1 MITHRPTSLA
11 DQIFERLENDIL
23 SGVYPKGT
31 ILTELALCE
40 ELGVSRTPVR
50 EVLKRLEQEHIVE
63 DCGRGMLVLSITA
76 RDAEIIYEIRE
87 KIEGMAAAACAREI
101 DAESIAALKEIVDL
115 QDFYAQRGDSE
126 KVKSLDSEFHKSIYR
141 MSGSAAYYD
150 TLMPLHTKTQKF
162 RKATVEST
170 GKAAQSAH
178 EHRQVLD
185 AIAAGDPE
193 RAEAAMTAH
202 IHSAKTRLIEYLN
215 QQEDAENRSD
225 GE

>member
-11 DQIFERLENDIL
+11 DQIFERLEQDIL

-31 ILTELALCE
+31 VLTELALSE

-63 DCGRGMLVLSITA
+63 DCGRGMLVLSITP

-87 KIEGMAAAACAREI
+87 KVEGMAAAACATAI
-101 DAESIAALKEIVDL
+101 DAKGIAALREIVDL

-126 KVKSLDSEFHKSIYR
+126 KVKSLDSDFHKSIYR
-141 MSGSAAYYD
+141 MSGSAVYFD

-170 GKAAQSAH
+170 GKAAQSAM
-178 EHRQVLD
+178 EHRRVLD
-185 AIAAGDPE
+185 AIAAGD
-193 RAEAAMTAH
+193 AEAAAKAMTEH
-202 IHSAKTRLIEYLN
+202 IQSAKTRLIEYLR
-215 QQEDAENRSD
+215 QQKDDAGSD
-225 GE
+225 TE

>member
-40 ELGVSRTPVR
+40 GLGVSRTPVR

-101 DAESIAALKEIVDL
+101 DAEGIAALKEIVDL

-141 MSGSAAYYD
+141 MSGSAVYYD

-185 AIAAGDPE
+185 AISAGDPE

>member
-1 MITHRPTSLA
+1 MITHKPTSLA

-31 ILTELALCE
+31 VLTELALCE

-50 EVLKRLEQEHIVE
+50 EVLKRLAQEHILD
-63 DCGRGMLVLSITA
+63 DCGRGMLVLSITPK
-76 RDAEIIYEIRE
+76 DAEIIYEIRE

-101 DAESIAALKEIVDL
+101 DEEGIAALKEIVDL

-126 KVKSLDSEFHKSIYR
+126 KVKSLDSDFHKSIYR
-141 MSGSAAYYD
+141 MSGSAVYYD

-162 RKATVEST
+162 RKATVSST
-170 GKAAQSAH
+170 GKAAQSAR

-185 AIAAGDPE
+185 AIIARNPE
-193 RAEAAMTAH
+193 LAEQAMTAH
-202 IHSAKTRLIEYLN
+202 IQSAKTRLIEFLK
-215 QQEDAENRSD
+215 QQSEEDGTA

>member
-1 MITHRPTSLA
+1 MGQTYLFLSGKGGTGKTTLSTSLGMALARKGKRTVLVDA
-11 DQIFERLENDIL
+11 DVGIRCADLLLGLENDIL

-101 DAESIAALKEIVDL
+101 DAEGIAEYNKVDCMHL
-115 QDFYAQRGDSE
+115 SRHGHAQLADHLAG
-126 KVKSLDSEFHKSIYR
+126 LIP
-141 MSGSAAYYD
+141 
-150 TLMPLHTKTQKF
+150 TLF
-162 RKATVEST
+162 A
-170 GKAAQSAH
+170 
-178 EHRQVLD
+178 
-185 AIAAGDPE
+185 
-193 RAEAAMTAH
+193 
-202 IHSAKTRLIEYLN
+202 
-215 QQEDAENRSD
+215 
-225 GE
+225 

>member
-31 ILTELALCE
+31 VLTELALCE

-87 KIEGMAAAACAREI
+87 KIEGMAAAGFLRTARG
-101 DAESIAALKEIVDL
+101 
-115 QDFYAQRGDSE
+115 Q
-126 KVKSLDSEFHKSIYR
+126 
-141 MSGSAAYYD
+141 
-150 TLMPLHTKTQKF
+150 
-162 RKATVEST
+162 
-170 GKAAQSAH
+170 
-178 EHRQVLD
+178 
-185 AIAAGDPE
+185 
-193 RAEAAMTAH
+193 
-202 IHSAKTRLIEYLN
+202 
-215 QQEDAENRSD
+215 
-225 GE
+225 

>member
-1 MITHRPTSLA
+1 MITHKPTSLA

-31 ILTELALCE
+31 VLTELALCE

-50 EVLKRLEQEHIVE
+50 EVLKRLAQEHIVE
-63 DCGRGMLVLSITA
+63 DCGRGMLVLSITPK
-76 RDAEIIYEIRE
+76 DAEIIYEIRE

-101 DAESIAALKEIVDL
+101 DEEGIAALKEIVDL

-126 KVKSLDSEFHKSIYR
+126 KVKSLDSDFHKSIYR
-141 MSGSAAYYD
+141 MSSSAVYYD

-162 RKATVEST
+162 RKATVSGT

-185 AIAAGDPE
+185 AIIAQDPD
-193 RAEAAMTAH
+193 RAEQAMTAH
-202 IHSAKTRLIEYLN
+202 IRSAKTRLIEFLN
-215 QQEDAENRSD
+215 QQDEDD
-225 GE
+225 GTAGE

>member
-87 KIEGMAAAACAREI
+87 KIEGMAAA
-101 DAESIAALKEIVDL
+101 SIAALKEIVDL